1 MRETKI
7 ALGTAQFGLDYG
19 ISNTRGR
26 VSQIAV
32 ENILRSAHGSGID
45 TLDTAI
51 NYGTSE
57 EVLGIAGVQDWNVVS
72 KLPSI
77 PDNCKDVEA
86 WIVDQV
92 LRSIEKLKIKSLYA
106 LLLHEPNQVFSEFG
120 GLLIQALE
128 RLKLDGFIKNIGISI
143 YDPSELDNLYDLCP
157 IDVLQV
163 PLNILDRRAEDSYM
177 IQRLHKQGCEIHVR
191 SVFLQ
196 GLLLMHTETRPEKFD
211 KWNFIWKELDDWLI
225 SNNISRL
232 EACLSSALSWPL
244 ADKVIVGV
252 TSLAELDEILDA
264 TTKSNLKIPTNL
276 KTTDLNLI
284 TPSLWETK

>member
-32 ENILRSAHGSGID
+32 DNILRSAHSSGID

-77 PDNCKDVEA
+77 PDNCMDVEA

-92 LRSIEKLKIKSLYA
+92 LRSTEKLKIESLYA
-106 LLLHEPNQVFSEFG
+106 LLLHEPNQVFCEFG
-120 GLLIQALE
+120 GLLIQTLE
-128 RLKLDGFIKNIGISI
+128 KLKLDGLIKNIGISI
-143 YDPSELDNLYDLCP
+143 
-157 IDVLQV
+157 
-163 PLNILDRRAEDSYM
+163 
-177 IQRLHKQGCEIHVR
+177 
-191 SVFLQ
+191 
-196 GLLLMHTETRPEKFD
+196 
-211 KWNFIWKELDDWLI
+211 
-225 SNNISRL
+225 
-232 EACLSSALSWPL
+232 
-244 ADKVIVGV
+244 
-252 TSLAELDEILDA
+252 
-264 TTKSNLKIPTNL
+264 
-276 KTTDLNLI
+276 
-284 TPSLWETK
+284 